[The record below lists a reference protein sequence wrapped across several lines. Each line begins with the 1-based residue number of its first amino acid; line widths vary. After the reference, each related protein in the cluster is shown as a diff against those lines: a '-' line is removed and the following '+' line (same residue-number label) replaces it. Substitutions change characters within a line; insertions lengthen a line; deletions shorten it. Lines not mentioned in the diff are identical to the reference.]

1 MRFARY
7 QQNGREG
14 LAAVDEGGALHG
26 FLVQEDGYPGDL
38 GALIAAG
45 DAALATAANRLLNGP
60 ELARENVELLPP
72 LPSPG
77 KILCVGLN
85 YTEHSRE
92 SGFEPPSYPTIF
104 ARFASSLIGHG
115 APIIRPRVSDQ
126 LDYEGE
132 LVAVIGRGGR
142 NIAVADALEHVAGYS
157 IFNDAS
163 VRDYQLKTPQWTVG
177 KNFDG
182 TGAFGPLFVTADALP
197 PGCRGLRLQ
206 TRLNGQVVQSA
217 PIDDLIFDVATLDQV
232 VQSAPID
239 DLIFDVATLVS
250 LLSEAMTLAP
260 GDIIVTGTPSGVGLV
275 RTPPLWMRPGD
286 VCEVE
291 VESIGILRNPIADE
305 PR

>member
-1 MRFARY
+1 MRFARF
-7 QQNGREG
+7 QQNKRQG
-14 LAAVDEGGALHG
+14 LAVADKSGMLHG
-26 FLVQEDGYPGDL
+26 FLVGQRDYPGDL

-45 DAALATAANRLLNGP
+45 VVGRAKAGGRLRKGP
-60 ELARENVELLPP
+60 EIALEEVELLPP
-72 LPSPG
+72 LPTPG

-92 SGFEPPSYPTIF
+92 SGFEPPPYPTTF
-104 ARFASSLIGHG
+104 GRFPSSLIGHG
-115 APIIRPRVSDQ
+115 APIIRPRVSEQ

-142 NIAVADALEHVAGYS
+142 NIAMADALGHVAGDS

-182 TGAFGPLFVTADALP
+182 TGAFGPEFVTADALP

-217 PIDDLIFDVATLDQV
+217 LIDDLIFDVATL
-232 VQSAPID
+232 I
-239 DLIFDVATLVS
+239 S

-260 GDIIVTGTPSGVGLV
+260 GDVIVTGTPSGVGLA

-291 VESIGILRNPIADE
+291 VESIGILRNPIPD
-305 PR
+305 